1 MNPFPKMTKEVRSI
15 KDVDIISTEKSE
27 NEFYVEGYAS
37 TYVPTVLFEYDGI
50 EYKEKI
56 DRNAFNNIDLTDVIF
71 NYNHGGKVLART
83 KNKTLY
89 LHIDEKG
96 LFVRA
101 RLDGTEEGRKMYQE
115 IKGGYI
121 DKMSISFAV
130 EEDSY
135 NNSTNTRT
143 ILKLKRLYDVSA
155 VDIPAYDTTLIY
167 ARNNAN
173 LEDIK
178 TRIKDEKDLQFRKLE
193 GCIKITNLLYGG
205 L

>member
-1 MNPFPKMTKEVRSI
+1 MTKEVRSI